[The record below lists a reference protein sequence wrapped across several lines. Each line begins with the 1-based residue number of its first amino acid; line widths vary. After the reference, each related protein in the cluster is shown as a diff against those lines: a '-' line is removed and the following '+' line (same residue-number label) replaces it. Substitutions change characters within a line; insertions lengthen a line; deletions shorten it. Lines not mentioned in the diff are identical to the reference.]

1 MPEGQK
7 FDIEMKINITKF
19 GFNNVVC
26 SLDTLYHKI
35 PISAHWSPKM
45 NDKDTHNKNNY
56 VTNV

>member
-1 MPEGQK
+1 
-7 FDIEMKINITKF
+7 MKINITKF
-19 GFNNVVC
+19 GFNNIVC